1 MAVERPKPLGD
12 LPASSDGW
20 LRLSNKPASVSGN
33 DRAKARR
40 PVKEGYGMVV
50 PFTGT
55 CRPLVI
61 TFLRGEKWGWLRL
74 WCFPIFIGKLAGQH
88 CSFGRAPSVV
98 VKLNE
103 KMIKRLEGR
112 IVPYGG
118 NFF

>member
-1 MAVERPKPLGD
+1 MWFWQVTAVERPKPLGD

-20 LRLSNKPASVSGN
+20 LRLSNKPASAIGN

-74 WCFPIFIGKLAGQH
+74 WCFPIGLSGNSPASMDMGD
-88 CSFGRAPSVV
+88 AV
-98 VKLNE
+98 
-103 KMIKRLEGR
+103 LEER
-112 IVPYGG
+112 HLLL
-118 NFF
+118 